1 MRDKLKRAI
10 YIDAA
15 PTNHGESFKYHVE
28 YIIENPKETVDK
40 FVNSLMEKVVDK
52 KYTPKSGDKIYIYP
66 DCDIP
71 RFKIKQFCETQNV
84 SIVKFRDK
92 ATLKIIGP
100 KSYKSFFVA
109 EWLRNNEKNQALNY
123 FKKYLTHVPNIN
135 EFVKDV
141 ESMTADKVYFKF
153 EIQTQLKRYTGVD
166 FKGEYD
172 NQYFFGGDENVEKF
186 LQACED
192 TDLYPQDEILK
203 KLNTGA
209 VMDHEQYV
217 SIQRLFQSKD
227 TDNTKL
233 AVEMM
238 ANCDFEKSSVY
249 LLLLISKHGYK
260 IWESPNRSHVNFKAL
275 IQFFSIKNL
284 RSFYNDDIVE
294 CLLQR
299 KLLNAH
305 NLNVMIPILKEE
317 VERNINTDYIKIKEI
332 GLTDVVL
339 KGLEE
344 NILDLYTDTCIE
356 EFNTEEINPH
366 L

>member
-1 MRDKLKRAI
+1 MDTI
-10 YIDAA
+10 
-15 PTNHGESFKYHVE
+15 
-28 YIIENPKETVDK
+28 
-40 FVNSLMEKVVDK
+40 VDK
-52 KYTPKSGDKIYIYP
+52 KYTPKAGDKIYIYP

-84 SIVKFRDK
+84 SIVKFPDK

-100 KSYKSFFVA
+100 KSYKSFFRS
-109 EWLRNNEKNQALNY
+109 EWLRSLEKDQVLSY
-123 FKKYLTHVPNIN
+123 CRKYLSHVPNLS
-135 EFVKDV
+135 EFIKDV
-141 ESMTADKVYFKF
+141 ESITADHIYFNF
-153 EIQTQLKRYTGVD
+153 LIQNQLKKFTGVD
-166 FKGEYD
+166 FKGNYGS
-172 NQYFFGGDENVEKF
+172 QSFFGNQDNVEKF
-186 LQACED
+186 LQACEY

-217 SIQRLFQSKD
+217 SIQRLFESKD
-227 TDNTKL
+227 TENTKL
-233 AVEMM
+233 AIEMM

-249 LLLLISKHGYK
+249 LLLLISNYGYK

-284 RSFYNDDIVE
+284 RSFYNDQIIE
-294 CLLQR
+294 CLLER

-305 NLNVMIPILKEE
+305 NLNVMMPILMEE
-317 VERNINTDYIKIKEI
+317 AEKSIRTDYITIKEI
-332 GLTDVVL
+332 ALTDVVL